1 MYCIWISAD
10 FVVACTFFNSRL
22 QGNKKNFM
30 RFFCYLGIELLV
42 NVFFDGD
49 HVTLG
54 LMCFMFAGIG
64 FYGSQCFYNSYL
76 PEIAAEKDMD
86 RVSAKGYTLG
96 YIGSVLMQLI
106 GFALVMLWTGKDEG
120 DPLKITF
127 LLVGIWWIA
136 FAQIPFNVLPI
147 SSKSERKSKVT
158 CYQIALLN

>member
-1 MYCIWISAD
+1 MY
-10 FVVACTFFNSRL
+10 
-22 QGNKKNFM
+22 
-30 RFFCYLGIELLV
+30 
-42 NVFFDGD
+42 FFDGD

-64 FYGSQCFYNSYL
+64 FYGSQVFYNSYL

-96 YIGSVLMQLI
+96 YIGSVLLQLI

-136 FAQIPFNVLPI
+136 FAQIHLMYCPSVV
-147 SSKSERKSKVT
+147 SRKENQK
-158 CYQIALLN
+158 